1 MSTIVPTMFLKN
13 KCSTLQKA
21 HKKKEKYVLT
31 TNNEHMKNITKTET
45 AKVGQWWATK
55 TGTTGVVTIISKV
68 WWIGIRDIINKALEL
83 IDNYYVDKN
92 CQGKEC
98 WATEAGN
105 ILSCTKFIRNL
116 RGRKVFNI
124 YLYYRYIGTGQP
136 MIGNLQV
143 L

>member
-45 AKVGQWWATK
+45 AKVGQWWATEA
-55 TGTTGVVTIISKV
+55 GTIIVTCISTV
-68 WWIGIRDIINKALEL
+68 WWMGIRDIINKALEL
-83 IDNYYVDKN
+83 IDNYYLDKN

-105 ILSCTKFIRNL
+105 ILSCTKFIRNV
-116 RGRKVFNI
+116 RWRKVLNI
-124 YLYYRYIGTGQP
+124 YLYYIGTGEP
-136 MIGNLQV
+136 MIDNLQV

>member
-1 MSTIVPTMFLKN
+1 MFNSSEGSQEEGEVCPHHKQRTHEEYHKDRNSQGRAMMGNKNRLLVIST
-13 KCSTLQKA
+13 
-21 HKKKEKYVLT
+21 
-31 TNNEHMKNITKTET
+31 
-45 AKVGQWWATK
+45 
-55 TGTTGVVTIISKV
+55 V

-105 ILSCTKFIRNL
+105 ILSCTKFIRNV
-116 RGRKVFNI
+116 RWRKVLNI
-124 YLYYRYIGTGQP
+124 YLYYIGTGEP
-136 MIGNLQV
+136 MVGNLQV